1 MNLSLHELDILL
13 FVLENE
19 TVRRVF
25 IKEARSWDHS
35 LADARAMHLNVHN
48 EVSMCMSKSLKAV
61 ND

>member
-1 MNLSLHELDILL
+1 MNLSMCELDILL
-13 FVLENE
+13 FVLENK

-35 LADARAMHLNVHN
+35 LADAKAMHLNVHN
-48 EVSMCMSKSLKAV
+48 EVSKCMSKAV